1 MSTGTAQF
9 LVTTF
14 AAYLACGAIFA
25 VPFVWRWVER
35 LDPLA
40 AHGTLGFRAL
50 VFPGVAALWPLFV
63 IRLIRLGAVAE
74 STAPRR

>member
-9 LVTTF
+9 LVGTL
-14 AAYLACGAIFA
+14 AAYVACGAIFS
-25 VPFVWRWVER
+25 VPFLWRWVAR

-50 VFPGVAALWPLFV
+50 VFPGVTALWPLFV
-63 IRLIRLGAVAE
+63 IRLIRLNAVRE
-74 STAPRR
+74 SLEARR

>member
-9 LVTTF
+9 LVSAL
-14 AAYLACGAIFA
+14 AAYLVCGGIFA
-25 VPFVWRWVER
+25 VPFLWRWVGR

-50 VFPGVAALWPLFV
+50 VFPGVTALWPIFLV
-63 IRLIRLGAVAE
+63 RLIRGAGE
-74 STAPRR
+74 SVEVSR